1 MLKPMA
7 FANAFTVV
15 GLTVYVVCRILSL
28 VVPDLLFNI
37 GTSWFHTFN
46 LNALR
51 ATAPMDI
58 GTFLFGAITF
68 GAFVWITAYSGA
80 ALYNALAK

>member
-15 GLTVYVVCRILSL
+15 GLGVYVVCRILSL
-28 VVPDLLFNI
+28 VASDLLFSI

-46 LNALR
+46 MDALR
-51 ATAPMDI
+51 TTTSMDI
-58 GTFLFGAITF
+58 GTFLFGAVTF
-68 GAFVWITAYSGA
+68 GIFVWITAYSGA
-80 ALYNALAK
+80 ALYNTLAK

>member
-15 GLTVYVVCRILSL
+15 GLGVYVACRILSL
-28 VVPDLLFNI
+28 AASDLLFSI

-46 LNALR
+46 IDALR
-51 ATAPMDI
+51 ATTPMDI
-58 GTFLFGAITF
+58 GTFLFGAVTF
-68 GAFVWITAYSGA
+68 GAFVWIIVYAGA
-80 ALYNALAK
+80 ALYNMLAK